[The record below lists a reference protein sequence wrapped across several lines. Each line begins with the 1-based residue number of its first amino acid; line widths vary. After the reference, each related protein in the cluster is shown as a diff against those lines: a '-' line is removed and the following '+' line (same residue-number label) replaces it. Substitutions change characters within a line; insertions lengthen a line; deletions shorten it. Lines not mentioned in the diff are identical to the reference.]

1 MIRKSIV
8 AVMALG
14 LASMVASAASTT
26 VCAGCHG
33 ANFEKKALNVSK
45 IVKDMSKDEIV
56 TALKGYKDG
65 SYGGAMKTTMK
76 GQVAS
81 LSDSDIEDIANQIA
95 GETKDSNATDKKED
109 ANATA
114 TATATDVAKK
124 AVDATKDAV
133 KNATDKVKDAAPK
146 PAM

>member
-14 LASMVASAASTT
+14 LASMVASAANTT

-65 SYGGAMKTTMK
+65 SYGGTMKTTMK

-95 GETKDSNATDKKED
+95 GGTKDSKATDKKED
-109 ANATA
+109 ANT

>member
-1 MIRKSIV
+1 
-8 AVMALG
+8 MALG
-14 LASMVASAASTT
+14 LVSVVASAANTAA
-26 VCAGCHG
+26 CAGCHG

-95 GETKDSNATDKKED
+95 GGAKDSKATDKKED
-109 ANATA
+109 ANT
-114 TATATDVAKK
+114 TATDVAKK

-133 KNATDKVKDAAPK
+133 KNATDKTKDAAPK